1 MKRFLL
7 TLCAAVTML
16 TAVAQKP
23 ETHVYLCFGQSNMEG
38 NARIEDVDRENI
50 DPRFTM
56 MAAVDFP
63 QMKRKMGKTY
73 PAVPPLCRENTGLTP
88 VDYFGRTMVE
98 NLPQNVSICVINV
111 AIGGCD
117 IKAFMKDSI
126 ASYCTKC
133 PDWMVGMLKAYDNN
147 PYQRL
152 VDMAKI
158 AQKKGGVIKGILLHQ
173 GETNTGQE
181 PWLGM
186 VKSVYDDLMK
196 DLNLNPN
203 EVPLLAGEV
212 VNSDRGGVCA
222 GHNPL
227 INRLHEVIPNAHA
240 ISSSACPE
248 NFDQLH
254 FTAEGYRMLG
264 RRYAFKMLQL
274 QGITPKDN
282 SNPRANLLVSP
293 VMHIMKF
300 RFDRAANKMVEDE
313 NGGTLRS
320 ATFNVY
326 APNAKKVEFSSQFTD
341 GLQPMVK
348 NANGVWS
355 ITLTPAKPDIYPYN
369 FVVDGVSI
377 SDPANMNV
385 FPNENFKASLFEVPD
400 GRMLY
405 TIRDVPHG
413 KVTYMTYKSDELKV
427 NRPLIIYT
435 PAEYDQN
442 PNKKYPVFYLVSG
455 TTDTEETWYKVGKF
469 NTILDNLIAEGKAEP
484 MIVVL
489 PYGNML
495 HGTPNPATMDA
506 VPMYQQFTRVLTNE
520 IMPFVEKNFRTKNDR
535 ESRAIAG
542 FSRGGGQ
549 SQYAAFSNPD
559 KFANMGSFSAYLIP
573 EAMDKEFA
581 SLMTKENMKK
591 NFKVLW
597 YGVGKD
603 DFLYN
608 NVKTHREYFDKKGIE
623 YKYKETDGGH
633 TWMNARDYLA
643 EVYQLLFK

>member
-1 MKRFLL
+1 MKRLIM
-7 TLCAAVTML
+7 TLCAAAMGI
-16 TAVAQKP
+16 AAIAQKP
-23 ETHVYLCFGQSNMEG
+23 ETQIYLCFGQSNMEG
-38 NARIEDVDRENI
+38 NAQIEDVDRQNI
-50 DPRFTM
+50 DPRYTM

-63 QMKRKMGKTY
+63 KMGRKMGKTY

-98 NLPQNVSICVINV
+98 NLPSNVSICVINV

-126 ASYCTKC
+126 EAYCKVC
-133 PDWMVGMLKAYDNN
+133 PEWMVGMLKAYDNN

-158 AQKKGGVIKGILLHQ
+158 AQKKGTIKGILLHQ
-173 GETNTGQE
+173 GETNNGQE
-181 PWLGM
+181 AWLGM
-186 VKSVYDDLMK
+186 VKSVYDNLMA
-196 DLNLNPN
+196 DLNLNPA

-212 VNSDRGGVCA
+212 VNADRGGVCA
-222 GHNPL
+222 AHNAL
-227 INRLHEVIPNAHA
+227 INRLPEVIKNAHA

-254 FTAEGYRMLG
+254 FTAEGYRILG

-274 QGITPKDN
+274 LGITPKDN
-282 SNPRANLLVSP
+282 SNPRANSLVSP
-293 VMHIMKF
+293 VMHVMNF
-300 RFDRAANKMVEDE
+300 YFDREQNKMVFDK
-313 NGGTLRS
+313 NRAKLRS
-320 ATFNVY
+320 ATFNVF

-341 GLQPMVK
+341 GLLPMMK

-355 ITLTPAKPDIYPYN
+355 ITLDSPKPDIYPYN

-400 GRMLY
+400 NEMLY
-405 TIRDVPHG
+405 TVKDVPHG
-413 KVTYMTYKSDELKV
+413 KVTYMNYKSEFLGV
-427 NRPLIIYT
+427 YRPLIIYT

-442 PNKKYPVFYLVSG
+442 PNKQYPVFYLVSG

-469 NTILDNLIAEGKAEP
+469 NTILDNLIAENKAVP

-506 VPMYQQFTRVLTNE
+506 VPMYQQFSDVLTKE
-520 IMPFVEKNFRTKNDR
+520 IMPFVEQNFRTKNSK

-549 SQYAAFSNPD
+549 SQFTAFSNPD
-559 KFANMGSFSAYLIP
+559 KFANMASFSSYLIP
-573 EAMDKEFA
+573 EALDKCFGDNISA
-581 SLMTKENMKK
+581 DKMKA

-603 DFLYN
+603 DFLYK
-608 NVKTHREYFDKKGIE
+608 NVQTHLDYFKNKGID
-623 YKYKETDGGH
+623 YKYKETEGGH
-633 TWMNARDYLA
+633 TWMNARDYFA
-643 EVYQLLFK
+643 DVCQLLFK

>member
-1 MKRFLL
+1 MKRLIL
-7 TLCAAVTML
+7 TLCAAALSMSVM
-16 TAVAQKP
+16 AQKP

-38 NARIEDVDRENI
+38 NAQIEEVDRENI

-63 QMKRKMGKTY
+63 KMGRKMGKTY
-73 PAVPPLCRENTGLTP
+73 PAVPPLCRENNGLTP
-88 VDYFGRTMVE
+88 VDYFGRTMVA

-126 ASYCTKC
+126 AAYCKVC
-133 PDWMVGMLKAYDNN
+133 PSWMVGMLAAYDNN
-147 PYQRL
+147 PYKRL

-158 AQKKGGVIKGILLHQ
+158 AQKKGTIKGILLHQ

-181 PWLGM
+181 AWLGM
-186 VKSVYDDLMK
+186 VKSVYDNLMT

-212 VNSDRGGVCA
+212 VNSDRGGICA
-222 GHNPL
+222 AHNPVV
-227 INRLHEVIPNAHA
+227 NRLPEVIKNAHV

-254 FTAEGYRMLG
+254 FTAEGYRMIG

-282 SNPRANLLVSP
+282 SNPRANNLVSP
-293 VMHIMKF
+293 IMHMNNF
-300 RFDRAANKMVEDE
+300 FFDRAQNKMVFDK
-313 NGGTLRS
+313 NKATLRS

-326 APNAKKVEFSSQFTD
+326 APKAKKVEFSSQFTE
-341 GLQPMVK
+341 GLKPMVK
-348 NANGVWS
+348 NADGVWS
-355 ITLTPAKPDIYPYN
+355 ITLDAPKPDIYPYN

-400 GRMLY
+400 NQMLY
-405 TIRDVPHG
+405 TVKDVPHG
-413 KVTYMTYKSDELKV
+413 RVTYMNYKSDMLGV
-427 NRPLIIYT
+427 YRPLVIYT

-442 PNKKYPVFYLVSG
+442 PSKQYPVFYLVSG

-469 NTILDNLIAEGKAEP
+469 NTILDNLIADHKAEP

-495 HGTPNPATMDA
+495 HGTPNPTTMDA
-506 VPMYQQFTRVLTNE
+506 VPMYQQFANVLTKE
-520 IMPFVEKNFRTKNDR
+520 VMPFVEKNFRTKNTK

-549 SQYAAFSNPD
+549 SQYTAFSNPD
-559 KFANMGSFSAYLIP
+559 KFANIASFSSYLIP
-573 EAMDKEFA
+573 EALDKCFGDNITA
-581 SLMTKENMKK
+581 DKMKS

-608 NVKTHREYFDKKGIE
+608 NVQTHLNYFKNKGIE

>member
-1 MKRFLL
+1 MKRLL
-7 TLCAAVTML
+7 AMMCIAASL
-16 TAVAQKP
+16 TANAKDNKELQ
-23 ETHVYLCFGQSNMEG
+23 VYLCFGQSNMEG
-38 NARIEDVDRENI
+38 NAQIEEVDRQNI
-50 DPRFTM
+50 DARFKM

-63 QMKRKMGKTY
+63 KMGRKMGKMY

-98 NLPQNVSICVINV
+98 NLPENVSICVINV

-126 ASYCTKC
+126 AAYCKKC
-133 PDWMVGMLKAYDNN
+133 PEWMVGMLAAYNNN

-158 AQKKGGVIKGILLHQ
+158 AQKQGGVIKGILLHQ

-181 PWLGM
+181 EWLGM

-196 DLNLNPN
+196 DLNLNPDN
-203 EVPLLAGEV
+203 VPLLAGEV
-212 VNSDRGGVCA
+212 VNSDRGGTCA
-222 GHNPL
+222 AHNPL
-227 INRLHEVIPNAHA
+227 INRLPEVIKNAHA

-264 RRYAFKMLQL
+264 RRYAVKMLEL
-274 QGITPKDN
+274 QGIKAKDL
-282 SNPRANLLVSP
+282 SNPRANNLVSP
-293 VMHIMKF
+293 VMHMMNF
-300 RFDRAANKMVEDE
+300 YFDRAQNKMVFD
-313 NGGTLRS
+313 NTKARLRS

-326 APNAKKVEFSSQFTD
+326 APNAQKVEFSSQFTE

-348 NANGVWS
+348 NANGIWS
-355 ITLTPAKPDIYPYN
+355 ITLNAPKSDIYPYN

-400 GRMLY
+400 NAMLY
-405 TIRDVPHG
+405 TVKDVPHG
-413 KVTYMTYKSDELKV
+413 RVTYMNYKSDELGV
-427 NRPLIIYT
+427 YRPLIVYT
-435 PAEYDQN
+435 PAEYEQN
-442 PNKKYPVFYLVSG
+442 PDKKYPVFYLVSG
-455 TTDTEETWYKVGKF
+455 TTDTEETWFKVGKF
-469 NTILDNLIAEGKAEP
+469 NTILDNLIAEGKAVP

-495 HGTPNPATMDA
+495 HGTPNPATMEA
-506 VPMYQQFTRVLTNE
+506 VGMYEQFARVMTGE
-520 IMPFVEKNFRTKNDR
+520 IMPFVEKNFRTLNDR
-535 ESRAIAG
+535 ENRAIAG

-549 SQYAAFSNPD
+549 SQFTAFSNPD
-559 KFANMGSFSAYLIP
+559 KFANMASYSSYLIP
-573 EAMDKEFA
+573 EAMDKCFPD
-581 SLMTKENMKK
+581 LLTKENMQK

-603 DFLYN
+603 DFLYEH
-608 NVKTHREYFDKKGIE
+608 VKTHREYFDAKGIK
-623 YKYKETDGGH
+623 YDYKETEGGH

-643 EVYQLLFK
+643 ETLQLFFK